1 MPILS
6 YQGRSQLS
14 MAPVRYLRSTGYG
27 PGFIMLKS
35 IIRDLKKDGSV
46 WTNLNCENVE
56 KQNAVYLVKMKIE
69 ENQNLIMDFH
79 QYGVKK
85 NV

>member
-27 PGFIMLKS
+27 PSFIMLKS